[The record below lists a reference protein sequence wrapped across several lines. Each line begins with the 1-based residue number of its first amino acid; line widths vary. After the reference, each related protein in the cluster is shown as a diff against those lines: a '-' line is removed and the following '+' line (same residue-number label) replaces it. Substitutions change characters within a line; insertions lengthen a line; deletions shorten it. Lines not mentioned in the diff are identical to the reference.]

1 MIDVDIDIDDP
12 HKIPGPSSSK
22 KVQQNGGNTLLTEN
36 IKPRSDL
43 PPLLVN
49 LSDRRPEHLHYL
61 GTSFGLT
68 HHLFSFWSKNGY
80 KPVYLRQ
87 TPSDV
92 TGEHSVLMMKPLRSE
107 DVNNPQWLNP
117 FVGDFKQRFLSL
129 LNGPFREME
138 LSLALTILAPK
149 LSYSELESQEGI
161 KIGVTVS
168 GVDGKTLSIYDL
180 KRLQSYGNNVI
191 DYHMIMDLV
200 PCLARSYFSGCVPAS
215 VSYAQ
220 AAILLCLGLQQRTV
234 SDVEKVLGLPSNQVL
249 ALFCKLIRKLHSYL
263 HAVKA
268 KSISRALPKPKPLG
282 MQPQGSQDTKVDDA
296 VNKVRSELAADKVQN
311 YAIGDLA
318 EIEGAVPTS
327 GQLVSLKHTE
337 GAQGKKPNGK
347 RNQHGGEKKHAKKS
361 GKKRKH

>member
-1 MIDVDIDIDDP
+1 MLDIDTD
-12 HKIPGPSSSK
+12 GPDKASVLPSTE
-22 KVQQNGGNTLLTEN
+22 KVHQNGENILLTED
-36 IKPRSDL
+36 IKPRSGL

-49 LSDRRPEHLHYL
+49 LADRKPEHLHYL

-68 HHLFSFWSKNGY
+68 RQLFSFWSKNGF

-87 TPSDV
+87 TASEV
-92 TGEHSVLMMKPLRSE
+92 TGEHSVLMMKALKTE
-107 DVNNPQWLNP
+107 DVGNPQWLKP
-117 FVGDFKQRFLSL
+117 FIEDFKQRFVSL

-138 LSLALTILAPK
+138 LSLALTILGPK
-149 LSYSELESQEGI
+149 LAYSEVESQEGI
-161 KIGVTVS
+161 KIGVTVN
-168 GVDGKTLSIYDL
+168 GVDGKPLSVYDH

-234 SDVEKVLGLPSNQVL
+234 SDVEKVLALPSNQVL
-249 ALFCKLIRKLHSYL
+249 ALFCKLLRKLHSYL

-268 KSISRALPKPKPLG
+268 KSISRTLPRPKPLG
-282 MQPQGSQDTKVDDA
+282 MQPQGDLDA
-296 VNKVRSELAADKVQN
+296 ELNDPPNKVKSELATKKVQN
-311 YAIGDLA
+311 YAIGDVD
-318 EIEGAVPTS
+318 EIEQGAVPAS

-337 GAQGKKPNGK
+337 GVQGKKPSGK
-347 RNQHGGEKKHAKKS
+347 RGQTDGDRKQGKTASK
-361 GKKRKH
+361 KKRKH